1 MTTPPAAPAP
11 TTADR
16 PARASAL
23 GAYVLPGRVP
33 APRPAIA
40 QARAAEELGLGTVWV
55 SERWGTKDFA
65 ILAGA
70 LSQVTQNA
78 KIASGITHF
87 GVRHPAVL
95 ASMAMTMQ
103 GLTGGRLGLGFGGVG
118 AALWEAGGPPPPPH
132 PGRPPPP

>member
-1 MTTPPAAPAP
+1 MMRVTTSQKPTAAGG
-11 TTADR
+11 
-16 PARASAL
+16 ARAPISPGAL

-33 APRPAIA
+33 DPRPAIA

-70 LSQVTQNA
+70 LSQVTSNA

-87 GVRHPAVL
+87 GVRHPAGR
-95 ASMAMTMQ
+95 ASMAMT
-103 GLTGGRLGLGFGGVG
+103 L
-118 AALWEAGGPPPPPH
+118 A
-132 PGRPPPP
+132 